1 MNYFI
6 TKLRNYWW
14 VIFMNYDKIS
24 VCLSSVFAS
33 FSLMDLENILSIIIL
48 ILSII
53 NIIIVLASKIYNK
66 IKDGK
71 LTSEEIH
78 EITED
83 IKQSIDE
90 INDVKKGVK

>member
-1 MNYFI
+1 MRF
-6 TKLRNYWW
+6 KSYWQ

-24 VCLSSVFAS
+24 VCVSSLFAS

-53 NIIIVLASKIYNK
+53 NILIVLASKIYNK

>member
-1 MNYFI
+1 
-6 TKLRNYWW
+6 
-14 VIFMNYDKIS
+14 
-24 VCLSSVFAS
+24 
-33 FSLMDLENILSIIIL
+33 MDLENILSIIIL

-53 NIIIVLASKIYNK
+53 NILIVLASKIYNK

-71 LTSEEIH
+71 LTSEELN

-90 INDVKKGVK
+90 INNIKKGVK

>member
-1 MNYFI
+1 MS
-6 TKLRNYWW
+6 
-14 VIFMNYDKIS
+14 YDKIS

-53 NIIIVLASKIYNK
+53 NILIVLASKIYNK

-83 IKQSIDE
+83 IKQGIDE
-90 INDVKKGVK
+90 INNIKKGVK

>member
-1 MNYFI
+1 
-6 TKLRNYWW
+6 
-14 VIFMNYDKIS
+14 
-24 VCLSSVFAS
+24 
-33 FSLMDLENILSIIIL
+33 MDLENILSIIIL

-53 NIIIVLASKIYNK
+53 NILIVLASKIYNK

-83 IKQSIDE
+83 IKQGIDE
-90 INDVKKGVK
+90 INNIKRGWNSGVSW

>member
-1 MNYFI
+1 MYSI
-6 TKLRNYWW
+6 
-14 VIFMNYDKIS
+14 V
-24 VCLSSVFAS
+24 VVSSLPVRKA
-33 FSLMDLENILSIIIL
+33 ILSPFLVFIIL

-53 NIIIVLASKIYNK
+53 NILIVLASKIYNK

-83 IKQSIDE
+83 IKQSIEE
-90 INDVKKGVK
+90 INSVKKGVK

>member
-1 MNYFI
+1 MNCFI
-6 TKLRNYWW
+6 MRFKSYWQ

-24 VCLSSVFAS
+24 VCFSSLFAS

-53 NIIIVLASKIYNK
+53 NVLIVLASKIYNK

-71 LTSEEIH
+71 LTSEELQ
-78 EITED
+78 EITDD
-83 IKQSIDE
+83 IKQGIDE
-90 INDVKKGVK
+90 INNIKKGVK

>member
-1 MNYFI
+1 
-6 TKLRNYWW
+6 
-14 VIFMNYDKIS
+14 
-24 VCLSSVFAS
+24 
-33 FSLMDLENILSIIIL
+33 MDLENILSIIIL

-53 NIIIVLASKIYNK
+53 NILIVLASKIYNK

-90 INDVKKGVK
+90 INDVKKGVR

>member
-1 MNYFI
+1 MSCFI
-6 TKLRNYWW
+6 TRFKNYWQ

-24 VCLSSVFAS
+24 VCASSLFAS

-53 NIIIVLASKIYNK
+53 NILIVLASKIYNK

-71 LTSEEIH
+71 LTSEEIQ

-83 IKQSIDE
+83 IKQRIDE
-90 INDVKKGVK
+90 INNIKKGVK

>member
-1 MNYFI
+1 MNCFI
-6 TKLRNYWW
+6 MRFKSYWQ

-24 VCLSSVFAS
+24 VCFSSLFAS

-53 NIIIVLASKIYNK
+53 NILIVLASKIYNK

>member
-1 MNYFI
+1 
-6 TKLRNYWW
+6 
-14 VIFMNYDKIS
+14 MNYDKIS

-53 NIIIVLASKIYNK
+53 NILIVLASKIYNK

-71 LTSEEIH
+71 LTSEELH

>member
-1 MNYFI
+1 
-6 TKLRNYWW
+6 
-14 VIFMNYDKIS
+14 
-24 VCLSSVFAS
+24 
-33 FSLMDLENILSIIIL
+33 MDLENILSIIIL

-53 NIIIVLASKIYNK
+53 NILIVLASKIYNK

-83 IKQSIDE
+83 IKQGIDE
-90 INDVKKGVK
+90 INNIKKGVK

>member
-1 MNYFI
+1 M
-6 TKLRNYWW
+6 
-14 VIFMNYDKIS
+14 IFTNYDKIS

-53 NIIIVLASKIYNK
+53 NILIVLASKIYNK

-71 LTSEEIH
+71 VTSEELH
-78 EITED
+78 EITDD

>member
-1 MNYFI
+1 
-6 TKLRNYWW
+6 
-14 VIFMNYDKIS
+14 MNYDKIS
-24 VCLSSVFAS
+24 VCLSYVFAS

-53 NIIIVLASKIYNK
+53 NILIVLASKIYNK

-71 LTSEEIH
+71 LTSKEIQ

-83 IKQSIDE
+83 IKQGIDE
-90 INDVKKGVK
+90 INNIKRGVK

>member
-1 MNYFI
+1 
-6 TKLRNYWW
+6 
-14 VIFMNYDKIS
+14 
-24 VCLSSVFAS
+24 
-33 FSLMDLENILSIIIL
+33 MDLENILSIIIL

-53 NIIIVLASKIYNK
+53 NILIVLASKIYNK

-83 IKQSIDE
+83 IKDSIDE
-90 INDVKKGVK
+90 INNIKKGVK

>member
-1 MNYFI
+1 
-6 TKLRNYWW
+6 
-14 VIFMNYDKIS
+14 
-24 VCLSSVFAS
+24 
-33 FSLMDLENILSIIIL
+33 MDLENILSIIIL

-53 NIIIVLASKIYNK
+53 NILIVLASKIYNK

-90 INDVKKGVK
+90 INNVKKGVK

>member
-1 MNYFI
+1 MNF
-6 TKLRNYWW
+6 
-14 VIFMNYDKIS
+14 DKIS
-24 VCLSSVFAS
+24 VCFSSLFAG

-53 NIIIVLASKIYNK
+53 NILIVLASKIYNK

-71 LTSEEIH
+71 LTSEEIN

-83 IKQSIDE
+83 IKESIDE
-90 INDVKKGVK
+90 INNIKKGVK

>member
-1 MNYFI
+1 
-6 TKLRNYWW
+6 
-14 VIFMNYDKIS
+14 MNYDKIS

-53 NIIIVLASKIYNK
+53 NILIVLASKIYNK

-71 LTSEEIH
+71 VTSEELH
-78 EITED
+78 EITDD

>member
-1 MNYFI
+1 
-6 TKLRNYWW
+6 
-14 VIFMNYDKIS
+14 MNYDKIS
-24 VCLSSVFAS
+24 VYVSSLFAS
-33 FSLMDLENILSIIIL
+33 FSLIDLENILSIIIL

-53 NIIIVLASKIYNK
+53 NILIVLASKIYNK

-83 IKQSIDE
+83 IKGSIDE
-90 INDVKKGVK
+90 INNIKKGVK